1 MNQLVHVPS
10 KIAVLEKEKL
20 ELRMLHWK
28 IVWGL
33 MVNQAKFYI
42 LLYVIYPDYFLQGY
56 SNIYFRVYNKGL
68 FK

>member
-42 LLYVIYPDYFLQGY
+42 LLYVIYPDHFLQGY
-56 SNIYFRVYNKGL
+56 SNIYFRVCNKGL